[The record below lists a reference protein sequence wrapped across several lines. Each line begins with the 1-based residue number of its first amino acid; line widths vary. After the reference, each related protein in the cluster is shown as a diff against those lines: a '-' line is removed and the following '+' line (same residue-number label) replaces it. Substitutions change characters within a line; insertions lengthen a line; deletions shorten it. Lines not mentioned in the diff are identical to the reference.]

1 MCGYGEMCGYADVRM
16 CGNADVR
23 MMGMCES
30 AVECMMG
37 LIVQNDMGFSRS

>member
-1 MCGYGEMCGYADVRM
+1 VRIFNVGM
-16 CGNADVR
+16 GGNVRICRCANLR